1 MGAPPWPAKAARG
14 AGGPGC
20 SLLGLA
26 PTPHAGGRAWPARIS
41 LMRVWY
47 PTCRCRASRLSRC
60 NTRGSRRIAI
70 NWRGAVPIGGR
81 PTRRI
86 TRNCSSVASGM
97 SEESTLRALAVESP
111 LFLAGLP
118 RADDADDLLIV
129 PPPHGIGDNQ
139 HTACHR
145 LPDAKEP
152 RLLEGDLVLE
162 QARRSLRAIPL
173 EHALSIYETT
183 HQESGAC
190 EAGAAP
196 GRDPSRLGRR
206 LRASA
211 A

>member
-1 MGAPPWPAKAARG
+1 MGAPTWPAKAARG

-26 PTPHAGGRAWPARIS
+26 PTPHAGRRAWPARMS
-41 LMRVWY
+41 LMRVWQ

-97 SEESTLRALAVESP
+97 SEKSTLRALAVESP

-129 PPPHGIGDNQ
+129 PPPHGRL
-139 HTACHR
+139 THR
-145 LPDAKEP
+145 MPEIRALKTP
-152 RLLEGDLVLE
+152 RVGEDRSGLLEGDLVLE
-162 QARRSLRAIPL
+162 QV
-173 EHALSIYETT
+173 
-183 HQESGAC
+183 
-190 EAGAAP
+190 
-196 GRDPSRLGRR
+196 
-206 LRASA
+206 
-211 A
+211 